1 MPSTRSFPSRAIRR
15 LSRRSHTLFVV
26 ALGCMMLALW
36 LAPGLQARAVSAVSG
51 PSTKNPFEQVLA
63 ASGSSTLDAIKL
75 LLAAIIGF
83 VITGVQRA
91 TRRDMP
97 ITRAMA
103 HSYVLLCVA
112 GALTMALIGE
122 SVPRAFGVAGA
133 ASIVKFRTPVDDPR
147 DGTSLFLLM
156 GLGMA
161 CGVGAFGI
169 AITGTIFLAACLIV
183 LSQAPPDTELRSM
196 RVAVVAD
203 GHAFPVA
210 HVSQVFSNH
219 SISVEPLEISH
230 GEQTIIRY
238 RAVLT
243 GDHRLEEVTQ
253 KLLEHGDSGIR
264 SVSWETPKRW
274 G

>member
-1 MPSTRSFPSRAIRR
+1 MFLA
-15 LSRRSHTLFVV
+15 
-26 ALGCMMLALW
+26 ALACVMLALW
-36 LAPGLQARAVSAVSG
+36 LTPGLQAKAVAITT
-51 PSTKNPFEQVLA
+51 PSSRNPVEQLLA
-63 ASGSSTLDAIKL
+63 ASGSSLLDAFKL

-83 VITGVQRA
+83 CITGVQRV
-91 TRRDMP
+91 TRRDLP

-169 AITGTIFLAACLIV
+169 AITGALFLAACLV
-183 LSQAPPDTELRSM
+183 ALSHSQPDTQLRSM
-196 RVAVVAD
+196 RVAVVAE
-203 GHAFPVA
+203 GRAFPA
-210 HVSQVFSNH
+210 SHVSEVFSRH

-243 GDHRLEEVTQ
+243 GDQPLEEVTQ
-253 KLLEHGDSGIR
+253 KLLENQGSGIR
-264 SVSWETPKRW
+264 SVSWESPKRW
-274 G
+274 N